1 MDPVV
6 RALLQCHDSS
16 LPCPSSLRTLVGVVS
31 TLGPLLTSPLSSCIV
46 GVPLG
51 SLSPSLLSPEALL
64 LLELL
69 VACVR
74 SGSPQLCPAQPGAVV
89 QLLTQLANAHP
100 AQQVQPHPFIRS
112 ASTAGTTTP
121 FHT

>member
-1 MDPVV
+1 MGPIV
-6 RALLQCHDSS
+6 RALLQCRDSA
-16 LPCPSSLRTLVGVVS
+16 LPYLSSLRTLVSVVS
-31 TLGPLLTSPLSSCIV
+31 ALGPLLTSPISSGIV
-46 GVPLG
+46 RVPVA
-51 SLSPSLLSPEALL
+51 SLSPSLPSPEALL

-100 AQQVQPHPFIRS
+100 AQQVCK
-112 ASTAGTTTP
+112 TAYLV
-121 FHT
+121 